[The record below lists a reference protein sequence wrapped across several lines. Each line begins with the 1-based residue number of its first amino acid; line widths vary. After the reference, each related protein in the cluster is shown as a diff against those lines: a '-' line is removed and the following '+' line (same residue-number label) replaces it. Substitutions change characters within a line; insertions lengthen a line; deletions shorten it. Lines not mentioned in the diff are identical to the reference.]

1 MSYQCLSHP
10 PQLQNVQLILFIFNV
25 TIPALFLSTWPGLEI
40 PAQKNTAAF
49 SQLLQLLTK
58 TKHLSLAQYRK

>member
-1 MSYQCLSHP
+1 M
-10 PQLQNVQLILFIFNV
+10 LFVFNV
-25 TIPALFLSTWPGLEI
+25 TVPALILSTWPGLEI